1 MRSSARSETECR
13 LSANCQAL
21 PGLEDEARRLLGQA
35 GRIGL
40 TIRAFGGV
48 AVAMLCPS
56 AANPPLARVYK
67 DLDLVGLRSQRKL
80 MHEFLTSCGYQPDE
94 AFNALN
100 GRDRLLYWD
109 PANQRPLDIV
119 LNTFSMC
126 HRLELADRLG
136 LNPLTLD
143 PTDLLLTKLQVVEL
157 GENDALDTISLLL
170 DCDID
175 GARMSEVLA
184 SDWGWWRTVSQ
195 NLTRI
200 SDFARTLKG
209 FDAADAIAGQARQVM
224 IHAEQAPK
232 SYRWRARSR
241 LGDRVRWYEIP
252 EEEPE

>member
-1 MRSSARSETECR
+1 MRSSTRSGTEFR
-13 LSANCQAL
+13 VNASCQAL
-21 PGLEDEARRLLGQA
+21 PGLQDEARRLLGQA
-35 GRIGL
+35 DPIGL
-40 TIRAFGGV
+40 TLRAFGGV

-56 AANPPLARVYK
+56 AADPPLARVYK
-67 DLDLVGLRSQRKL
+67 DLDLVGLRSQRRG
-80 MHEFLTSCGYQPDE
+80 MHEFLTGSGYQPDE

-109 PANQRPLDIV
+109 PANRRPLDIV

-126 HRLELADRLG
+126 HRLELADRLDRH
-136 LNPLTLD
+136 PLTLD

-157 GENDALDTISLLL
+157 GENDALDAISLLL

-175 GARMSEVLA
+175 VPRISEVLA
-184 SDWGWWRTVSQ
+184 SDWGWWRTVGQ
-195 NLTRI
+195 NLARI
-200 SDFARTLKG
+200 SDFARSLKG
-209 FDAADAIAGQARQVM
+209 FDAADAIAGRARQVM
-224 IHAEQAPK
+224 SQADQLPK